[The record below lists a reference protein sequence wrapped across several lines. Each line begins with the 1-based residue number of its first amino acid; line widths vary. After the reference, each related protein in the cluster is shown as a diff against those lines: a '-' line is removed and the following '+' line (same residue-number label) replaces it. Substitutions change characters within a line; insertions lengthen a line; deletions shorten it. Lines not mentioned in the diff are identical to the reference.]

1 MISYAH
7 NAKKQDMEEHL
18 FGKFEKLKDLYIHKM
33 QYIYIYTLDMKK
45 HSIRT

>member
-33 QYIYIYTLDMKK
+33 QYIYI
-45 HSIRT
+45 H